1 MYIGPFNISVKSS
14 LQALTATSV
23 QILPE
28 NEIGNITVI
37 LLIYC
42 MYVTL
47 CMYVCIYIIRLQVY
61 KYMYVQLK
69 SIPTKLYAFVCKYA

>member
-37 LLIYC
+37 LLIFVC
-42 MYVTL
+42 MYG
-47 CMYVCIYIIRLQVY
+47 MYVCIYRIRLQVY
-61 KYMYVQLK
+61 KYMYV
-69 SIPTKLYAFVCKYA
+69 